1 MALFLLI
8 RHGENNYV
16 KQGRLAGRLPGIHLN
31 KKGYEQANLLA
42 SKLHGAPIKSV
53 YSSPLERALETAS
66 PIASDLGLDVIIRA
80 GLIETDYG
88 EWQNQRIKGLSRQKL
103 WKLVQS
109 SPCLMR
115 FPGGESFFEAQLRIV
130 NELVELSKLHDPKD
144 MVVCVS
150 HADPIKLAVAY
161 FIGLPIDMFQRL
173 VLSPASITALLVN
186 ESSSRL
192 LSMNLDVNISFMP
205 D

>member
-8 RHGENNYV
+8 RHGENDYV

-31 KKGYEQANLLA
+31 KKGCEQADLLA
-42 SKLHGAPIKSV
+42 SKLHGAPVKAV
-53 YSSPLERALETAS
+53 YSSPLERALETAT
-66 PIASDLGLDVIIRA
+66 PIASSLGLEVIVRE

-88 EWQNQRIKGLSRQKL
+88 EWQNQKLKGLSRQKI
-103 WKLVQS
+103 WKIVQS
-109 SPCLMR
+109 SPRLMR
-115 FPGGESFFEAQLRIV
+115 FPGGESFSEAQLRIV
-130 NELVELSKLHDPKD
+130 NELIELSKLCDPKD

-173 VLSPASITALLVN
+173 ALAPASITALMVN
-186 ESSSRL
+186 ESGSQL
-192 LSMNLDVNISFMP
+192 LSMNLDANFTFMP
-205 D
+205 H